1 MNFVLRL
8 IATNFACQRSAFL
21 CANLWGFNLQ
31 IRITCHGRHIA
42 CAAIGPKAYGTRVLM
57 SHSLGRYDVYFKS
70 VTKLA
75 NRAFYIQIRNEV
87 AEGFGGEG
95 SQDVGCRTLKVSNV
109 QLFSMVK

>member
-1 MNFVLRL
+1 M
-8 IATNFACQRSAFL
+8 AS
-21 CANLWGFNLQ
+21 
-31 IRITCHGRHIA
+31 
-42 CAAIGPKAYGTRVLM
+42 M

-95 SQDVGCRTLKVSNV
+95 SQDVGCIKCTTFLHGKVILMWVLGMFTILPSVLGSTLKTFHFHRKS
-109 QLFSMVK
+109 LKLGAG